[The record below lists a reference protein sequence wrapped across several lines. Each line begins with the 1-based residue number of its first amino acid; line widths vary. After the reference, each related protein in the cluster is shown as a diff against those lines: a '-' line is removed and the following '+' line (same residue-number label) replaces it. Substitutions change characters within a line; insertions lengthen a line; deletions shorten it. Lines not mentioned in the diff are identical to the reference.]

1 MPSNDYELEHA
12 SSFKRALPKRVWTAH
27 IPPIKS
33 QYRPLDG
40 APLWRALLAL
50 QFANTGGFIDSMA
63 APLMMSTLAKELDCS
78 ATIVWAAISGSIGS
92 GIGVSFSGYIS
103 DQLGRRYML
112 LAMTA
117 AQFAVNVGTGFVPN
131 SVALFALRGLNGLIG
146 GAVGNLI
153 GASLSDYT
161 PLDTRS
167 RYQGLQGVAIILG
180 GVTGIFGGSALAA
193 KGLWRYLFWVPEA
206 VSSALSF
213 IMIFLWCPP
222 NIPAP
227 ELKELWK
234 ITKSIDW
241 IGLVSLCT
249 TITSGLI
256 VLSQAGRQWAVS
268 DPRIIALIVICG
280 IACIV
285 FL

>member
-1 MPSNDYELEHA
+1 
-12 SSFKRALPKRVWTAH
+12 
-27 IPPIKS
+27 
-33 QYRPLDG
+33 
-40 APLWRALLAL
+40 
-50 QFANTGGFIDSMA
+50 
-63 APLMMSTLAKELDCS
+63 
-78 ATIVWAAISGSIGS
+78 
-92 GIGVSFSGYIS
+92 
-103 DQLGRRYML
+103 ML

-241 IGLVSLCT
+241 VGLISLCT
-249 TITSGLI
+249 TITCGLI
-256 VLSQAGRQWAVS
+256 VLSQAGRQWAVN

-280 IACIV
+280 IACII